1 MLKGVAGPANHLL
14 SAYPSI
20 FSPRF
25 FDNIGGELI
34 GKEQRDLVLIDH
46 VDEDFPLA
54 AWLTRRLELA
64 GYNVC
69 CNGMSPYAG
78 LNRDAAIRGLIERR
92 AASHL
97 AILSPTGRADG
108 DLRGRC
114 EVSASIENCLLPLQ
128 PTSEA
133 VPPLSSRVE
142 GIDVISF
149 ENGWVLG
156 LDTLLRH
163 FQKHDVPQS
172 WDIESGR
179 AMALGSLIPEPLTTE
194 NAETLYSNAFP
205 VLSLP
210 ESVLSV
216 PLRRKPNPLQLQ
228 QLRENWAFVLVGQ
241 RALSFHYPPGHDLVD
256 SRQRFAEALISCT
269 DPDSRETHFAGR
281 HPRHVVTELVR
292 RCLEAACYRA
302 GLMWCPDRELIYFP
316 VEDQDSRRISYVDVN
331 GKNRNTGVTGK
342 KSLFRP
348 GPQPNEVYRYQIAP
362 KFFASGSSEADSW
375 EVRLRLAIRVTDE
388 AGTPHSGRAVI
399 GAERMPRRD
408 GTTST
413 GSPRRLLRS
422 STSVGMVSS
431 KSVPEIDCLQSARRP
446 SLGPARCP
454 STRVRSSE

>member
-1 MLKGVAGPANHLL
+1 
-14 SAYPSI
+14 
-20 FSPRF
+20 
-25 FDNIGGELI
+25 
-34 GKEQRDLVLIDH
+34 
-46 VDEDFPLA
+46 
-54 AWLTRRLELA
+54 
-64 GYNVC
+64 
-69 CNGMSPYAG
+69 MSPYAG

-92 AASHL
+92 AARHL
-97 AILSPTGRADG
+97 AILSPIGRADG

-133 VPPLSSRVE
+133 EPPLSSRVE
-142 GIDVISF
+142 GIDIISF
-149 ENGWVLG
+149 ENGWALG

-205 VLSLP
+205 VLNLP

-256 SRQRFAEALISCT
+256 SRQRFAEALISCA

-292 RCLEAACYRA
+292 RCLEAVCYSA
-302 GLMWCPDRELIYFP
+302 GLIWCPDRELIYFP

-399 GAERMPRRD
+399 ARRKDAAKGWYNQHWFAKTLATIQHISRDGVVEIGTGDRLFAVSATPKSWTCPVSIDASAIERMMEEQKESRR
-408 GTTST
+408 
-413 GSPRRLLRS
+413 
-422 STSVGMVSS
+422 
-431 KSVPEIDCLQSARRP
+431 ARQQP
-446 SLGPARCP
+446 TDDSGA
-454 STRVRSSE
+454 SDD